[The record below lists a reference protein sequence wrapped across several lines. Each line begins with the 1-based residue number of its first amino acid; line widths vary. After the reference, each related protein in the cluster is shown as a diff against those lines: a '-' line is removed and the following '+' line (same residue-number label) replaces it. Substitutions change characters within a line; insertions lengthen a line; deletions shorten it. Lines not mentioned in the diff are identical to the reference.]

1 MRKSVCNKRKLR
13 GRARPRNGDI
23 SLFQRFL
30 KMGASTADCIWQRA
44 ESIPELLNP
53 ERSTIMKYRLLG
65 KSGLRVSEA
74 ALGTMTFGDEWGW
87 GSPKAEAQKVYET
100 YRDAGGN
107 FIDTANFY
115 TNGTSETFLGEF
127 MQGHRESVVLA
138 TKYSNAAPGNDPNAA
153 GNHRK
158 SMMQAVE
165 ASLKRLQTDYIDL
178 YWVHIWDGITPV
190 EEVMRGLDDLV
201 RQGKILHAGISDAP
215 AWWVAQANTLAE
227 VRGWTQFIGLQI
239 EYSLIERTVER
250 ELIPMAKTLN
260 VGVLAWS
267 PLARGVLSGK
277 YHGEGKADGG
287 RMTNEGMKD
296 FLPEE
301 KRAARIISALKAV
314 SEQVGRSMAQVALAW
329 LRYQTVPVIPIIG
342 ARKVSQLQDN
352 LASLDLEL
360 SAEQLKSLDGA
371 AESSSVSPRVFTTE
385 KWFVQLG
392 TAACGIACCSKC
404 GTSCRIVMR
413 VLT

>member
-1 MRKSVCNKRKLR
+1 
-13 GRARPRNGDI
+13 
-23 SLFQRFL
+23 
-30 KMGASTADCIWQRA
+30 
-44 ESIPELLNP
+44 
-53 ERSTIMKYRLLG
+53 MKYRLLG

-74 ALGTMTFGDEWGW
+74 SLGTMTFGDEWGW

-100 YRDAGGN
+100 YREAGGN

-115 TNGTSETFLGEF
+115 TNGTSEKFLGEF

-201 RQGKILHAGISDAP
+201 RQGKVLYVGISDAP
-215 AWWVAQANTLAE
+215 AWWIAQANTLAQL
-227 VRGWTQFIGLQI
+227 RGWTQFTALQV
-239 EYSLIERTVER
+239 EYSLVERTVER
-250 ELIPMAKTLN
+250 ELIPMAKALN
-260 VGVLAWS
+260 LGVLAWS
-267 PLARGVLSGK
+267 PLAKGVLSGK

-287 RMTNEGMKD
+287 RMSNERMKE

-301 KRAARIISALKAV
+301 QHATRIISAVKAV

-329 LRYQTVPVIPIIG
+329 LRHQTVPVIPIMG

-360 SAEQLKSLDGA
+360 SAEQLKSLNGASQIELGFPQSIYEREMVRGVRYGGMWDRLVVDGGMLA
-371 AESSSVSPRVFTTE
+371 
-385 KWFVQLG
+385 Q
-392 TAACGIACCSKC
+392 
-404 GTSCRIVMR
+404 
-413 VLT
+413 

>member
-1 MRKSVCNKRKLR
+1 M
-13 GRARPRNGDI
+13 
-23 SLFQRFL
+23 
-30 KMGASTADCIWQRA
+30 
-44 ESIPELLNP
+44 
-53 ERSTIMKYRLLG
+53 MKYRLLG

-87 GSPKAEAQKVYET
+87 GSPKAEAQKVYEA
-100 YRDAGGN
+100 YREAGGN

-115 TNGTSETFLGEF
+115 TNGTSEKFLGEF
-127 MQGHRESVVLA
+127 IQSDRQSVVLA

-158 SMMQAVE
+158 SMMQALE

-201 RQGKILHAGISDAP
+201 RQGKILHVGISDAP
-215 AWWVAQANTLAE
+215 AWWVARANTLAE
-227 VRGWTQFIGLQI
+227 LRGWTQFIGLQI

-250 ELIPMAKTLN
+250 ELLPMAKDLN

-267 PLARGVLSGK
+267 PLARGVLTGK
-277 YHGEGKADGG
+277 YHGDGKADGG
-287 RMTNEGMKD
+287 RMTNEGMKE

-301 KRAARIISALKAV
+301 HRAQRIISAVKAV

-329 LRYQTVPVIPIIG
+329 LRLQTVPVIPIIG

-360 SAEQLKSLDGA
+360 SAEQLKSLDG
-371 AESSSVSPRVFTTE
+371 ESRIEVGFPQSIYEREMVRAIRYG
-385 KWFVQLG
+385 G
-392 TAACGIACCSKC
+392 TWE
-404 GTSCRIVMR
+404 R
-413 VLT
+413 LLL

>member
-1 MRKSVCNKRKLR
+1 
-13 GRARPRNGDI
+13 
-23 SLFQRFL
+23 
-30 KMGASTADCIWQRA
+30 
-44 ESIPELLNP
+44 
-53 ERSTIMKYRLLG
+53 MKYRLLG

-100 YRDAGGN
+100 YREAGGN

-115 TNGTSETFLGEF
+115 TNGTSERFLGDF
-127 MQGHRESVVLA
+127 IQRDRQSVVLA
-138 TKYSNAAPGNDPNAA
+138 TKYSNVAAGNDPNAA

-158 SMMQAVE
+158 NMMQAVE

-190 EEVMRGLDDLV
+190 EEVMRGLDDIV
-201 RQGKILHAGISDAP
+201 RQGKVLYIGISDAP
-215 AWWVAQANTLAE
+215 AWWIAQANTLAE
-227 VRGWTQFIGLQI
+227 LRGWTQFIGLQI

-250 ELIPMAKTLN
+250 ELVPMAKALN
-260 VGVLAWS
+260 LGILAWS
-267 PLARGVLSGK
+267 PPASSVLTGK
-277 YHGEGKADGG
+277 YHGEGKDDGG
-287 RMTNEGMKD
+287 RMSNVGMKG

-301 KRAARIISALKAV
+301 QRATRVISAVKAV
-314 SEQVGRSMAQVALAW
+314 SKQTGRSMAQIALAW

-352 LASLDLEL
+352 LGSLDLEL

-371 AESSSVSPRVFTTE
+371 SRIELESPE
-385 KWFVQLG
+385 
-392 TAACGIACCSKC
+392 GIYERETVRATRY
-404 GTSCRIVMR
+404 GGRWD
-413 VLT
+413 LLLL

>member
-1 MRKSVCNKRKLR
+1 
-13 GRARPRNGDI
+13 
-23 SLFQRFL
+23 
-30 KMGASTADCIWQRA
+30 
-44 ESIPELLNP
+44 
-53 ERSTIMKYRLLG
+53 MKYRLLG

-100 YRDAGGN
+100 YREAGGN

-115 TNGTSETFLGEF
+115 TNSTSERFLGEF
-127 MQGHRESVVLA
+127 LQGDRQSVVLA
-138 TKYSNAAPGNDPNAA
+138 TKYSNAVPGNDPNAA

-165 ASLKRLQTDYIDL
+165 ASLERLQTDYIDL

-201 RQGKILHAGISDAP
+201 CQGKILYVGISDAP
-215 AWWVAQANTLAE
+215 AWWIAQANTLAE
-227 VRGWTQFIGLQI
+227 LRGWTQFTGLQI
-239 EYSLIERTVER
+239 EYNLIERSVER
-250 ELIPMAKTLN
+250 ELIPVAKALN
-260 VGVLAWS
+260 LGVLAWS
-267 PLARGVLSGK
+267 PLAGGVLSGK
-277 YHGEGKADGG
+277 YHGEGKADGA
-287 RMTNEGMKD
+287 RMTNEGTKE

-301 KRAARIISALKAV
+301 QRAVPIISAVKSV
-314 SEQVGRSMAQVALAW
+314 SEQTGCSMAQVALAW
-329 LRYQTVPVIPIIG
+329 LRHQTVPVIPIIG

-371 AESSSVSPRVFTTE
+371 S
-385 KWFVQLG
+385 
-392 TAACGIACCSKC
+392 
-404 GTSCRIVMR
+404 RIEFGFPQTIYEREMVRGVRYGGMWDR
-413 VLT
+413 LAL